1 MLKLR
6 IATGVAAAVA
16 FLAAVA
22 ALPARHLSLIS
33 TVVLCF
39 AAWEIAALCGA
50 RSKLARL
57 GFTAPVAM
65 LAIAMWWWLLHSPQP
80 GSDWLLGWFGLAG
93 TLWLALLAL
102 VLRYPR
108 DAARLQNPGVR
119 AVLGFA
125 VLAFAGTGFSYLSFV
140 PLGKFWL
147 VYVVA
152 VVVVA
157 DVGAYFVG
165 KAFGKNKLAPAVSPG
180 KSWEGFWGG
189 FALAQLLAAVFYFWV
204 FDIFQHLG
212 SPPLLPGQV
221 PNQLTAQLPGALPAQ
236 ASDQMALWLFAL
248 SAALLSSVSVLGDLF
263 ESVLKR
269 NAGVKDSGSILPG
282 HGGVLD
288 RIDGLLPSV
297 PLLALIVV
305 LLNR

>member
-1 MLKLR
+1 MLRLR
-6 IATGVAAAVA
+6 IATGVAAAA
-16 FLAAVA
+16 GFLGAVA
-22 ALPARHLSLIS
+22 LLPARHLSLIS

-39 AAWEIAALCGA
+39 AAWEMAALSGA
-50 RSKLARL
+50 RGRLAR
-57 GFTAPVAM
+57 FAYAASV
-65 LAIAMWWWLLHSPQP
+65 
-80 GSDWLLGWFGLAG
+80 
-93 TLWLALLAL
+93 ALLAVAMWLWLLNSPEPVHASLFIWFGAAALLWLLLLGL

-108 DAARLQNPGVR
+108 DARHLQNPLQR

-125 VLAFAGTGFSYLSFV
+125 VLAFAGTGFSYLSVV

-165 KAFGKNKLAPAVSPG
+165 KAFGKHKLAPAVSPG

-189 FALAQLLAAVFYFWV
+189 FITAQLLAAVFYFWV
-204 FDIFQHLG
+204 LDIFQRLG
-212 SPPLLPGQV
+212 SPPVLPSQL
-221 PNQLTAQLPGALPAQ
+221 PNQLAEPAVEITQHGVDQLSLPLFTLTAAV
-236 ASDQMALWLFAL
+236 
-248 SAALLSSVSVLGDLF
+248 LSSTSVLGDLF

-288 RIDGLLPSV
+288 RIDGLLPCV
-297 PLLALIVV
+297 PLLALFVV
-305 LLNR
+305 ILNW